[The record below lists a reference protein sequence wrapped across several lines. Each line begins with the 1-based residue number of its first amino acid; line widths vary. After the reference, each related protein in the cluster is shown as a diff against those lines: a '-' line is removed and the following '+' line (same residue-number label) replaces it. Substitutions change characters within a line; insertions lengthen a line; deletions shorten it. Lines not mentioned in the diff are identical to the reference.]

1 MNIRE
6 ACERVMGRELASDI
20 IKDMGVS
27 WCALA
32 AMADCKVS
40 HGPEVKAAI
49 SAYFAELKR
58 QNASFGD
65 QKIPAP

>member
-6 ACERVMGRELASDI
+6 ACDI
-20 IKDMGVS
+20 VLGKKLSAAITTDQGMH

-40 HGPEVKAAI
+40 HGPLVKAAI
-49 SAYFAELKR
+49 SAYFAELR
-58 QNASFGD
+58 RTNAESHAD
-65 QKIPAP
+65 RTHT

>member
-6 ACERVMGRELASDI
+6 ACEHIMGRDLAASM
-20 IKDMGVS
+20 IKDMGVH

-40 HGPEVKAAI
+40 HGPECKAAI
-49 SAYFAELKR
+49 SAYFAELRAEKSLYDETMT
-58 QNASFGD
+58 NG
-65 QKIPAP
+65 

>member
-6 ACERVMGRELASDI
+6 ACDKILGPRLAAAI
-20 IKDMGVS
+20 TKDQGLH

-40 HGPEVKAAI
+40 HGPAVKAAI
-49 SAYFAELKR
+49 DAYFAALKAETDR
-58 QNASFGD
+58 T
-65 QKIPAP
+65 